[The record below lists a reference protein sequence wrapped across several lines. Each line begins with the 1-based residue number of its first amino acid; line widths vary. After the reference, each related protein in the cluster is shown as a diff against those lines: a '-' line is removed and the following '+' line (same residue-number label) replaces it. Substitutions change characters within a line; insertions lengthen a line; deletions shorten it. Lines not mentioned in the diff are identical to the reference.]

1 MSTRYELRNG
11 KYGAYFWDTQGSG
24 YALPLESVL
33 EKLNRKEDYKARLA
47 KENATRS
54 INDTI

>member
-1 MSTRYELRNG
+1 MSTRYELRAG
-11 KYGAYFWDTQGSG
+11 KYGPYFWDTSGAG

-47 KENATRS
+47 KENAGRS
-54 INDTI
+54 INNTI